1 MVGLPLILTS
11 ALERETM
18 RIDYDPKADTVY
30 VKLREGAEVYGED
43 IDSNRGVDYD
53 AEDRPVGVEFL
64 NVSGGVDVADLPEQ
78 KELARL
84 LAARHIRVLN

>member
-1 MVGLPLILTS
+1 
-11 ALERETM
+11 M
-18 RIDYDPKADTVY
+18 RIEYDPKADTVY

-43 IDSNRGVDYD
+43 IDSNRGIDYD

-64 NVSGGVDVADLPEQ
+64 NVSGGVDVDDLPEQ
-78 KELARL
+78 QELARL